1 MTIFRV
7 AFIVLSTAAIGGTSY
22 VSYYG
27 AGGESTDLDQSVR
40 VASGGRVGGV
50 VGRVK

>member
-1 MTIFRV
+1 MTLFRT
-7 AFIVLSTAAIGGTSY
+7 AFVVLATLAIAGTSY

-40 VASGGRVGGV
+40 TGSAGRVVGV